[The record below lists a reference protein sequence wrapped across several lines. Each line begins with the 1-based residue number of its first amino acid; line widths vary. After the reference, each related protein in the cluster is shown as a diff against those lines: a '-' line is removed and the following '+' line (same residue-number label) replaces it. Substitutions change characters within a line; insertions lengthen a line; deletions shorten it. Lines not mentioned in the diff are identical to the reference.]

1 MPDYK
6 ELYLTLFDATEKA
19 IRELIAA
26 QQKCEELC
34 LRTPLQEPVLLPF
47 PQEPEEK
54 QPKAYKRKSP
64 QESSCG
70 LFGGELGI
78 RTLGRF
84 YPTRNFESC
93 AEKALA
99 EQGGSELVSLSPD
112 FRRRQAV
119 FERSK
124 PEKWL

>member
-47 PQEPEEK
+47 PQEPEENNRNHTK
-54 QPKAYKRKSP
+54 GKAR
-64 QESSCG
+64 
-70 LFGGELGI
+70 
-78 RTLGRF
+78 
-84 YPTRNFESC
+84 RNLPAGF
-93 AEKALA
+93 LA
-99 EQGGSELVSLSPD
+99 ES
-112 FRRRQAV
+112 
-119 FERSK
+119 
-124 PEKWL
+124 

>member
-26 QQKCEELC
+26 HQKCEDLC

-54 QPKAYKRKSP
+54 
-64 QESSCG
+64 
-70 LFGGELGI
+70 
-78 RTLGRF
+78 
-84 YPTRNFESC
+84 
-93 AEKALA
+93 
-99 EQGGSELVSLSPD
+99 
-112 FRRRQAV
+112 
-119 FERSK
+119 
-124 PEKWL
+124 

>member
-54 QPKAYKRKSP
+54 QPKAYNHNPTLNVGFAERPYKGHY
-64 QESSCG
+64 SSS
-70 LFGGELGI
+70 
-78 RTLGRF
+78 T
-84 YPTRNFESC
+84 
-93 AEKALA
+93 
-99 EQGGSELVSLSPD
+99 
-112 FRRRQAV
+112 
-119 FERSK
+119 
-124 PEKWL
+124 